1 MIRFLLFLRQ
11 LSWTST
17 LSAISAASSVIVA
30 FISSLSTTTP
40 ATTTAGGPFGIVALT
55 LALVSISLALLSSRE

>member
-1 MIRFLLFLRQ
+1 
-11 LSWTST
+11 
-17 LSAISAASSVIVA
+17 VA

-40 ATTTAGGPFGIVALT
+40 ASTTAGGPFGIVALT